1 MIMAKEIN
9 IAEILK
15 DMPEG
20 TKLWT
25 PLLGEVTLI
34 SVIYDDKTY
43 PISVRGTDRLLYGF
57 TQYGCYY
64 FTTEGAE
71 LLLFP
76 SRDMKNWN
84 KFFKEGDVLEN
95 TTDNVFPKYVIFKK
109 FVDDKYTT
117 FEAINGIVLGDEP
130 VKYSIQNTLSYSK
143 VKDEDMALEIKKKIQ
158 NIVDKK
164 PESSAPEFQPFD
176 KVLVRDHDGQKW
188 IPTLFGFFCQDEGY
202 VFPYETAC
210 GAYKYCI
217 PYNEKTKHLLGTK
230 EPYTEE

>member
-1 MIMAKEIN
+1 MKN

-15 DMPEG
+15 DMPQG

-25 PLLGEVTLI
+25 PICGEVVLLDI
-34 SVIYDDKTY
+34 GLSDLY
-43 PISVRGTDRLLYGF
+43 PIVVRDSSLMKYSFTKKGT
-57 TQYGCYY
+57 YY
-64 FTTEGAE
+64 EQKGAE
-71 LLLFP
+71 MLLFP
-76 SRDMKNWN
+76 SKEMRDWSKVFKN
-84 KFFKEGDVLEN
+84 GDVLEN
-95 TTDNVFPKYVIFKK
+95 TSDNVFPRYVIFEK
-109 FVDDKYTT
+109 FIDDKYTT
-117 FEAINGIVLGDEP
+117 FEAITRIIVGSET
-130 VKYSIQNTLSYSK
+130 VRSIIQDTLSYSK
-143 VKDEDMALEIKKKIQ
+143 VEDEYKALEIKKKIQ

-164 PESSAPEFQPFD
+164 PESSVTEFQPFD

-210 GAYKYCI
+210 GAYKCCI

>member
-9 IAEILK
+9 IAEILRDK
-15 DMPEG
+15 SKG

-25 PLLGEVTLI
+25 PIYGEVEFI
-34 SVIYDDKTY
+34 GVDIQQSKY
-43 PISVRGTDRLLYGF
+43 PIGAGIPERFRLLFTKYGKHF
-57 TQYGCYY
+57 D
-64 FTTEGAE
+64 TEGAE

-76 SRDMKNWN
+76 SKDMRDWS
-84 KFFKEGDVLEN
+84 KFAWKEGDVLEN
-95 TTDNVFPKYVIFKK
+95 TSDEVFPKYVIFKK
-109 FVDDKYTT
+109 FVNDKYTT

-164 PESSAPEFQPFD
+164 TRTSATEFQPFD
-176 KVLVRDHDGQKW
+176 KVLVRDYKEQIW
-188 IPTLFGFFCQDEGY
+188 MPTLFGFIQDGALY
-202 VFPYETAC
+202 YETVR
-210 GAYKYCI
+210 GPYHYCI
-217 PYNEKTKHLLGTK
+217 PYNEKTKHLLGTT

>member
-25 PLLGEVTLI
+25 PICGEVVLLDI
-34 SVIYDDKTY
+34 GLSDVY
-43 PISVRGTDRLLYGF
+43 PIVVRDSYLMKYSFTENGT
-57 TQYGCYY
+57 YY
-64 FTTEGAE
+64 EQKGAE
-71 LLLFP
+71 MLLFP
-76 SRDMKNWN
+76 SKEMRDWSKV
-84 KFFKEGDVLEN
+84 FKKGDVLEN
-95 TTDNVFPKYVIFKK
+95 TSDNVFPRYVLFEK
-109 FVDDKYTT
+109 FIDDKYTT
-117 FEAINGIVLGDEP
+117 FEAINGLILGDVP
-130 VKYSIQNTLSYSK
+130 LKYSIQNTLSYSK
-143 VKDEDMALEIKKKIQ
+143 VEDEEMALEITKKIQ

-176 KVLVRDHDGQKW
+176 KVLVRDYDDQIW
-188 IPTLFGFFCQDEGY
+188 VPTFFGVFCQDEGERY
-202 VFPYETAC
+202 PYDTTHGVYRC
-210 GAYKYCI
+210 CI

>member
-1 MIMAKEIN
+1 MIMTKEIN

-25 PLLGEVTLI
+25 PILGKVALI

-43 PISVRGTDRLLYGF
+43 PISVRGTDRLTYGF
-57 TQYGCYY
+57 TQYGHYY
-64 FTTEGAE
+64 TTEGAE

-76 SRDMKNWN
+76 SRDMKNWS

-95 TTDNVFPKYVIFKK
+95 TSDEVFPKYVIFKK

-117 FEAINGIVLGDEP
+117 FEAINGIVLGDEAI
-130 VKYSIQNTLSYSK
+130 KYSIQNTLSYSK
-143 VKDEDMALEIKKKIQ
+143 VEDEDMALEIKKKIQ

-164 PESSAPEFQPFD
+164 TRTSATEFQPFD
-176 KVLVRDHDGQKW
+176 KVLVRNHDKYPW
-188 IPTLFGFFCQDEGY
+188 CPAFFGLKSDLGEQC
-202 VFPYETAC
+202 PYKTSN
-210 GAYKYCI
+210 GAYRYCI
-217 PYNEKTKHLLGTK
+217 PYNEKTKHLLGTT